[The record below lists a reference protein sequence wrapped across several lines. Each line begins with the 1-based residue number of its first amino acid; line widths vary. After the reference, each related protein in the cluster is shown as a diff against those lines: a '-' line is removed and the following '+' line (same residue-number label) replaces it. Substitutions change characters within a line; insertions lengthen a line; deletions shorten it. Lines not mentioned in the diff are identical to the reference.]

1 MAYCPKCGTPVAS
14 ENTYRSHYEDE
25 RRIIHSFGIAIV
37 ATLAVIAIILVALI
51 VTGLVPNNPYTGPF
65 GSGQLQTRSVSP
77 YRLHIRPSQQRLPI
91 HITQAD
97 TYTVNVTTDTNLV
110 KYLDVTVSG
119 STLNVKLKPGVG
131 TMTTTLKSRNHNAR
145 PPSTTV
151 LGESSPT

>member
-1 MAYCPKCGTPVAS
+1 MAYCPKCGTPVAA

-65 GSGQLQTRSVSP
+65 GSGQLQTQQFPLTDFTSVQASNGF
-77 YRLHIRPSQQRLPI
+77 SI

-97 TYTVNVTTDTNLV
+97 TYSVNVTTDTNLV

-119 STLNVKLKPGVG
+119 STLRQTKTRRRLHD
-131 TMTTTLKSRNHNAR
+131 NH
-145 PPSTTV
+145 P
-151 LGESSPT
+151 